1 MEKKTI
7 FSGVQP
13 SGALTLGN
21 YLGAIR
27 NWVDVQDEYDGIFCV
42 VDQHAI
48 TVPQEAKDLRKNTLE
63 VLALYI
69 ACGLDPEKNT
79 LFIQSHV
86 SAHAE
91 LSWVLNTI
99 TSMGQL
105 NRMTQYKEKSQKS
118 EANLNAGL
126 FTYPVL
132 MAADI
137 LLYQADAVPVGEDQ
151 KQHLELAR
159 DLAERF
165 NSRYSET
172 FKVPEPM
179 ISKFGARIMSLQ
191 EPTKKMS
198 KSDSDP
204 NAFIL
209 LLDDDETI
217 RRKIKRAV
225 TDSIGIVKYSDDQPG
240 VKNLLTIYSKLSG
253 ESIES
258 LVLKYEGKGY
268 GDFKSDLAE
277 VVVESLSPIRVKAEH
292 LLKNKEQLEE
302 IYSKGAEKAEKI
314 AKKTLRKV
322 YKKVGFIERKYW

>member
-1 MEKKTI
+1 MDKKTI

-27 NWVDVQDEYDGIFCV
+27 NWVDVQDDYDGIFCV

-48 TVPQEAKDLRKNTLE
+48 TVPQEAKNLRKNTLE
-63 VLALYI
+63 VLALYV

-91 LSWVLNTI
+91 LSWVLNTM
-99 TSMGQL
+99 TYMGQL
-105 NRMTQYKEKSQKS
+105 NRMTQYKEKSQKN

-137 LLYQADAVPVGEDQ
+137 LLYQTDAVPVGEDQ

-165 NSRYSET
+165 NNRYSDT
-172 FKVPEPM
+172 FKVPDPM
-179 ISKFGARIMSLQ
+179 ISKFGAKIMSLQ

-209 LLDDDETI
+209 LLDDDDAI

-258 LVLKYEGKGY
+258 LVMKYDGKGY

-277 VVVESLSPIRVKAEH
+277 VVVENLRPIREKAEE
-292 LLKNKEQLEE
+292 LLKNREQLEE

-314 AKKTLRKV
+314 ARKTIRKV
-322 YKKVGFIERKYW
+322 YKKVGFIERK